1 MNDAE
6 IDALAAIRF
15 FAENGRVD
23 NVYKML
29 IRELGYSPDAALDSA
44 RWLTEHSDHAEIWIG
59 ANESIPPQIGF
70 DDLVE
75 NIHQTGEIE
84 YYIDHESFDQVFF
97 RQIRTTKNTSIEIV
111 TPLGRTINEA
121 FDYWQ
126 AAGYAIL
133 LPILSKIDK

>member
-44 RWLTEHSDHAEIWIG
+44 RWLTEHSEHAEIWIA
-59 ANESIPPQIGF
+59 ANDSVTPQIGF
-70 DDLVE
+70 MDLLS
-75 NIHQTGEIE
+75 NIHRTGSIE
-84 YYIDHESFDQVFF
+84 YYIDESPDQILF
-97 RQIRTTKNTSIEIV
+97 RQMKKTENTSIEMI

>member
-15 FAENGRVD
+15 FAENGRID

-44 RWLTEHSDHAEIWIG
+44 RWLTEHSEHAEIWIA
-59 ANESIPPQIGF
+59 ANDSVTPQIGF
-70 DDLVE
+70 NDLLR
-75 NIHQTGEIE
+75 NIHRTGSIE
-84 YYIDHESFDQVFF
+84 YYIDESSDQILF
-97 RQIRTTKNTSIEIV
+97 RQIKTTENTSIEIV
-111 TPLGRTINEA
+111 TPLGRTIDEA

-133 LPILSKIDK
+133 LPILSDIDQ